1 MFTAGLGAYWWA
13 NRHGNGV
20 TGFLVKRRLWLIL
33 LEFTVFRFV
42 LDFSLF
48 QGPILLVVLWALGC
62 SMIALG
68 PMARLPKPVLAAMSL
83 GMITLHN
90 LLDPIRDI
98 GGLWKVLHQ
107 QGAFQVGSVTVVAAY
122 PLIPWVGV
130 MGAGYCF
137 GEVMKAKSA
146 DWIRRFGL
154 VLILG
159 FVMLRLANIYGEP
172 DLWDGSVLSFFKC
185 TKYPPSLAFLLMTLG
200 PALALLG
207 WFGHLDFS
215 ETNPLIVF
223 GRTPLFY
230 FIGHFYLAR
239 LIAVAHKGVELP
251 GVYLIWIAVVV
262 AMYPLCLWFMG
273 VKERR
278 SRWWLAYL

>member
-1 MFTAGLGAYWWA
+1 
-13 NRHGNGV
+13 
-20 TGFLVKRRLWLIL
+20 
-33 LEFTVFRFV
+33 
-42 LDFSLF
+42 
-48 QGPILLVVLWALGC
+48 
-62 SMIALG
+62 
-68 PMARLPKPVLAAMSL
+68 
-83 GMITLHN
+83 
-90 LLDPIRDI
+90 
-98 GGLWKVLHQ
+98 
-107 QGAFQVGSVTVVAAY
+107 
-122 PLIPWVGV
+122 
-130 MGAGYCF
+130 
-137 GEVMKAKSA
+137 
-146 DWIRRFGL
+146 
-154 VLILG
+154 
-159 FVMLRLANIYGEP
+159 
-172 DLWDGSVLSFFKC
+172 
-185 TKYPPSLAFLLMTLG
+185 MTLG